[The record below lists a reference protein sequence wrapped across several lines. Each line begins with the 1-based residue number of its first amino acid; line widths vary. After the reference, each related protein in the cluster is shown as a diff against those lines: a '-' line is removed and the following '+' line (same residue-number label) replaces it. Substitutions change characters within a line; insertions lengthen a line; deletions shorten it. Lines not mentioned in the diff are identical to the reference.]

1 MTTAARPEPSS
12 STPAPSASPAA
23 SEPSTGGGTNAPAS
37 TGGHSTAAPVS
48 TSGARVSP
56 RMEAEFLGGAE
67 PAETGADPF
76 SETPANDPFL
86 DDEAAA
92 PADPNAAPAP
102 ETPAPDGIETPEP
115 ETAAIPFKYQA
126 DGQEVAFE
134 GIEEIPGEGAIV
146 SVEALPRLRDQ
157 LQRADHLGRQIG
169 EYSRTVDRFQKV
181 GGFERMEQLEANAAV
196 LQSVGKKFLEILAED
211 GAKTEDGYPA
221 ALAELATDPRA
232 RALMLREL
240 DVLTRDAEL
249 RARGTFRSTMQGVD
263 RAGQE
268 GANRTQAITGAVSE
282 MGKAIT
288 AAFGVTLPPEDLAEA
303 EQVFGQ
309 FAESIYRPASAQEA
323 ATLRVPVGSPIIDY
337 PKMHPWFTARAQLR
351 QRETATRSSAA
362 TASAENAARL
372 AATTPTR
379 PATTR
384 AAIQRPGTGTKVS
397 NPKLNPNRPDIT
409 DWKMRM
415 RMGLSPIADAPANP

>member
-1 MTTAARPEPSS
+1 
-12 STPAPSASPAA
+12 
-23 SEPSTGGGTNAPAS
+23 
-37 TGGHSTAAPVS
+37 
-48 TSGARVSP
+48 
-56 RMEAEFLGGAE
+56 MEAEFFGNAE
-67 PAETGADPF
+67 PAQTGADPF
-76 SETPANDPFL
+76 SDVPANDPFL
-86 DDEAAA
+86 DDGEAPAA
-92 PADPNAAPAP
+92 PAETAAPTSEAPAP
-102 ETPAPDGIETPEP
+102 EGTEQTPEP
-115 ETAAIPFKYQA
+115 EAAAIPFKYQA
-126 DGQEVAFE
+126 DGEELSFE

-157 LQRADHLGRQIG
+157 LQQAHHLSRQIG
-169 EYSRTVDRFQKV
+169 QYQGVVDRFQKV

-196 LQSVGKKFLEILAED
+196 LQAVGQKFLEILAED

-240 DVLTRDAEL
+240 DVLTRDAEM
-249 RARGTFRSTMQGVD
+249 RAKGTFRSTMQGVD

-268 GANRTQAITGAVSE
+268 GASRTQAITGAVQE
-282 MGKAIT
+282 MGKAI
-288 AAFGVTLPPEDLAEA
+288 ASAFGVTLPAEDLAEA

-309 FAESIYRPASAQEA
+309 FAESIYRPATAQEA

-351 QRETATRSSAA
+351 QREKATANTAA

-372 AATTPTR
+372 AAATPTR

-384 AAIQRPGTGTKVS
+384 AATQRPGTGTKPS

-409 DWKMRM
+409 DWKTRM
-415 RMGLSPIADAPANP
+415 RMGLSPVVDAAPANP

>member
-1 MTTAARPEPSS
+1 
-12 STPAPSASPAA
+12 
-23 SEPSTGGGTNAPAS
+23 
-37 TGGHSTAAPVS
+37 
-48 TSGARVSP
+48 
-56 RMEAEFLGGAE
+56 MEAEFLGGAE